1 MKLQPESL
9 AELTAALA
17 GAHARRE
24 AVAAIDLTALARVLE
39 YHPEDLTVTVEA
51 GITLAALQTELG
63 RHGQWLPVDPPG
75 GDRLT
80 VRDLIDAN
88 PSGPRRFAHG
98 TVRDH
103 VIGLAAVMADGTLIH
118 SGGKV
123 VKNVAGYDLAKLFI
137 GGGGSL
143 GVVVEVT
150 FKLRPLPELERFLA
164 LSCGS
169 PEETEARLDAIAGS
183 ELSLES
189 LDLHGRAG
197 GGTTEL
203 TLVAGFAGAREDVAW
218 QVTQAGLLGL
228 TRESSREYETRFWA
242 DPTPVQCVSVLPS
255 RLISA
260 VRQMPGIPF
269 LARAANGVIYHRG
282 PAVPIAIAPG
292 PLRLM
297 HRLKETFDP
306 RQILP
311 AVLPPAALAPRP

>member
-1 MKLQPESL
+1 MIRAVPVV

-17 GAHARRE
+17 GAHGRRE
-24 AVAAIDLTALARVLE
+24 PVTAIDLGALACVLE
-39 YHPEDLTVTVEA
+39 YHPEDLTITVAA
-51 GITLAALQTELG
+51 GITLAALQTELA

-75 GDRLT
+75 GDIIT
-80 VRDLIDAN
+80 VRELIDGN

-103 VIGLAAVMADGTLIH
+103 VIGLTAVMADGTLIH

-150 FKLRPLPELERFLA
+150 FKLRPLPEQERFLA

-169 PEETEARLDAIAGS
+169 AEEAEARLDAIAGS
-183 ELSLES
+183 ELSPES

-197 GGTTEL
+197 GGNTEL
-203 TLVAGFAGAREDVAW
+203 ILVAGFAGAREDVAW
-218 QVTQAGLLGL
+218 QVAQAGALGF
-228 TRESSREYETRFWA
+228 TTESSLEYEFRFWA
-242 DPTPVQCVSVLPS
+242 DPAPVQCVSVLPS

-260 VRQMPGIPF
+260 VRQMPEIPF
-269 LARAANGVIYHRG
+269 LARAGNGLVYHRG
-282 PAVPIAIAPG
+282 PAVPAAIAPG

-297 HRLKETFDP
+297 QRLKETFDP
-306 RQILP
+306 HQILP
-311 AVLPPAALAPRP
+311 AGLPPSARAH